1 MLKSE
6 IIEKIENIANNAD
19 ESQTRLNALNLLLNY
34 EIAVEKE
41 EEAKQRQKESNEKF
55 KNKMNGLTDLLAGLG
70 D

>member
-6 IIEKIENIANNAD
+6 IIEKIEHIANNAD

-34 EIAVEKE
+34 EITVEKE
-41 EEAKQRQKESNEKF
+41 EEMKKKQKESNEKF
-55 KNKMNGLTDLLAGLG
+55 KDKMSGLTELLTGLS

>member
-6 IIEKIENIANNAD
+6 IIEKIEHIAVNAD

-34 EIAVEKE
+34 EISVEKE
-41 EEAKQRQKESNEKF
+41 EEIKRKQKESNEKF
-55 KNKMNGLTDLLAGLG
+55 KDKMSGLTELLTGLS

>member
-6 IIEKIENIANNAD
+6 IIEKIEHIANNAD

-34 EIAVEKE
+34 EITVEKE
-41 EEAKQRQKESNEKF
+41 EEIKRKQKESNEKF
-55 KNKMNGLTDLLAGLG
+55 KDKMSGLTELLTGLS